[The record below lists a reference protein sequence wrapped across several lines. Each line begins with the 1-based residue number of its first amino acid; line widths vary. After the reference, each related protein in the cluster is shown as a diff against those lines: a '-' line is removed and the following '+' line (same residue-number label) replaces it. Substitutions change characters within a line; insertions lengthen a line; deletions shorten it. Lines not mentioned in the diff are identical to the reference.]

1 MLDSLPARLAVQLRT
16 FEAGSLDVENV
27 APAMLRDMGQDP
39 LADIIEAIEADE
51 IQHVRFGNDW
61 VKRLTAADPRAVLRV
76 AAAMAWLQKVVNA
89 TGDDALKEIVTIG
102 SARQLAGF
110 SQGEVDEVARL
121 QRTVLQRSGTAP
133 GDPR

>member
-1 MLDSLPARLAVQLRT
+1 
-16 FEAGSLDVENV
+16 
-27 APAMLRDMGQDP
+27 
-39 LADIIEAIEADE
+39 
-51 IQHVRFGNDW
+51 
-61 VKRLTAADPRAVLRV
+61 
-76 AAAMAWLQKVVNA
+76 MAWLQKVVNA

-121 QRTVLQRSGTAP
+121 ERTVHQRSGTAP